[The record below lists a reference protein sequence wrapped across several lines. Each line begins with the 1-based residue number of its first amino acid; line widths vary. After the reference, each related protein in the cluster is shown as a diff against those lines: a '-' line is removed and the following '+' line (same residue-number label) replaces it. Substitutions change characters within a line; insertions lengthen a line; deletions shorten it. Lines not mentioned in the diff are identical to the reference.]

1 MSTLVCRAIALL
13 FQLSTHN
20 FRTTDTIGTFF
31 SIDDAACLV
40 QPTELLGTVGGEPSA
55 VEVVLAFPQALAIRS
70 CSHIADETT
79 NALTRDIAFLRDS
92 FGSQQKSQKRC
103 YPHHVCF
110 ITSLPLRNTHY
121 PMIHARPL
129 LSSGDDK
136 RAYNDWAG
144 MILRYRCVCRDDL
157 ALHLSVKTLIPL
169 WEHRKV
175 THPSL
180 GAS

>member
-1 MSTLVCRAIALL
+1 MMMI
-13 FQLSTHN
+13 LSP
-20 FRTTDTIGTFF
+20 IGV
-31 SIDDAACLV
+31 IK
-40 QPTELLGTVGGEPSA
+40 SA
-55 VEVVLAFPQALAIRS
+55 GFESDF
-70 CSHIADETT
+70 
-79 NALTRDIAFLRDS
+79 
-92 FGSQQKSQKRC
+92 
-103 YPHHVCF
+103 
-110 ITSLPLRNTHY
+110 HY

-136 RAYNDWAG
+136 KAYNDWAG
-144 MILRYRCVCRDDL
+144 MILLYRCVCRDDL